1 LYKYIGIIKQASCI
15 GLCKKPVIPLLQ
27 TEKKGVT
34 EPMYTREQT
43 KVIYI
48 GGVAVG
54 GGNPIPIQSMT
65 NTDTR
70 NIEATVSQI
79 NRLTEAGC
87 EIVRVAV
94 PCMESAEAFKQ
105 IKKASAIPVVADV
118 HFDYRLALAAIKSG
132 ADKLRI
138 NPGNIGGEDRVRQ
151 VAEAAKAAGIPI
163 RVGANGGS
171 LEKDLLNKY
180 GGVTSKA
187 LCESVI
193 RHVRMLEAESFY
205 DIALAIKASDVPLSI
220 AAHKLLSEQLDYP
233 LHIGITEAG
242 TVRRGTIKSAVGIG
256 ALLAMGIGDT
266 VRVSLTGDPV
276 EEITVAKEILQAMGL
291 RRFGA
296 SVISCPTCGRCEVD
310 LAAIAKRVEDYLDG
324 CKLDISVAVMGCVV
338 NGPGEAREA
347 DFGIAYCG
355 HSPSNQP
362 EKMGVLF
369 EKGRISGKVPED
381 QLADRLIE
389 VLEEYRA
396 V

>member
-1 LYKYIGIIKQASCI
+1 
-15 GLCKKPVIPLLQ
+15 
-27 TEKKGVT
+27 
-34 EPMYTREQT
+34 
-43 KVIYI
+43 
-48 GGVAVG
+48 
-54 GGNPIPIQSMT
+54 
-65 NTDTR
+65 
-70 NIEATVSQI
+70 
-79 NRLTEAGC
+79 
-87 EIVRVAV
+87 
-94 PCMESAEAFKQ
+94 
-105 IKKASAIPVVADV
+105 VVADV

-171 LEKDLLNKY
+171 LEKDLLSKH
-180 GGVTSKA
+180 GGVTPEA

-220 AAHKLLSEQLDYP
+220 AAHKLLSGQLDYP

-242 TVRRGTIKSAVGIG
+242 TVRRGTIKSAAGIG

-276 EEITVAKEILQAMGL
+276 EEIIVAKEILQAMGL

-310 LAAIAKRVEDYLDG
+310 LAAIAKTIEDYLDG

-369 EKGRISGKVPED
+369 EKGRISDKVPEH
-381 QLADRLIE
+381 QLVDRLIE
-389 VLEEYRA
+389 VLEGYRKEKLA
-396 V
+396 